1 MLFYEDVQSIGGKYT
16 IYKQNASISDE
27 VHKWV
32 KLINNLQEILIQ
44 CQSDGLHG

>member
-1 MLFYEDVQSIGGKYT
+1 MLFYEDVESIGGKY
-16 IYKQNASISDE
+16 ISDE